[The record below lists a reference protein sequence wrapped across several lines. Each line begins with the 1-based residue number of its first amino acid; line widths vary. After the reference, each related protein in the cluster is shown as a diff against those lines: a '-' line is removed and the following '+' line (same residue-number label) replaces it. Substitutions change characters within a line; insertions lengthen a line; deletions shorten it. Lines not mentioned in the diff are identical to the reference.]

1 MSEYETQAAPVRET
15 KPTAVKGLIFFV
27 VLLLIAAAIGFFIL
41 NNRSAEGPKV
51 AEKAPE
57 PLSVQ
62 TVIVQTETAFKV
74 DEKFTG
80 TITPRRTSQLGFPT
94 GGRIERL
101 TADVGD
107 RVGAGRTLA
116 ALDVR
121 GLTAQLASAEAVVAE
136 AEAAHALALATVQRQ
151 TTLSEKGH
159 VSQQRVDEATAQANT
174 AAARIAAAQANADT
188 LKVQID
194 LAKIVA
200 PYSGTI
206 TARMADEGAI
216 AGPGAPV
223 FELVETGRLEARIG
237 LTAKLASTLEVGKTY
252 TLTTDQGEAKAK
264 LRAVTGVIDSGQR
277 TVSTIFDIV
286 DPSTVSAGAVV
297 RIGLEQTINESGFWV
312 PVSALSESD
321 HGLWA
326 VYVARREEG
335 KWLAQPGIVEIIHQ
349 EGDRVYVRGAVRD
362 GDSVILD
369 GLQRITPGQ
378 PVSPIEANLAASSI
392 TNG

>member
-1 MSEYETQAAPVRET
+1 MSEYEAEAAPVRET
-15 KPTAVKGLIFFV
+15 KPTAMKGLIFV
-27 VLLLIAAAIGFFIL
+27 VLLLIIAGVIGAFIMS
-41 NNRSAEGPKV
+41 NRLVEGPKV
-51 AEKAPE
+51 ADKAPE

-62 TVIVQTETAFKV
+62 TIVVSTETAFNV

-94 GGRIERL
+94 GGRIERM

-121 GLTAQLASAEAVVAE
+121 GLTAQLASAEAVVVE

-151 TTLSEKGH
+151 TILSEKGH

-206 TARMADEGAI
+206 TGRMADEGAI
-216 AGPGAPV
+216 AGPGMPV

-237 LTAKLASTLEVGKTY
+237 LTAKLARTLEIGKTY
-252 TLTTDQGEAKAK
+252 TLTTDQGEAEAK

-286 DPSTVSAGAVV
+286 DPSAVSAGAVV

-326 VYVARREEG
+326 VYVARREDG

-378 PVSPIEANLAASSI
+378 PVSPIEANLAASRI